1 MNKGN
6 RHILRAFGVLMS
18 IFMLTTVLAKDLVK
32 TQLVVNIPVQTDD
45 TQDDSDQDQSF
56 LSELSSDVVIPSHAF
71 NFGSELELIPVPQV
85 RLIIFEEMEFA
96 VAKPFFK
103 HTYFDQLFEHHIA
116 INAP

>member
-56 LSELSSDVVIPSHAF
+56 LAELSSDVVIPSHAF
-71 NFGSELELIPVPQV
+71 NFGGELVLIPVPQV
-85 RLIIFEEMEFA
+85 KILMFEEKCFA